1 MKKSCSGG
9 AKRKA
14 LDDLLKK
21 EVPAKQ
27 KRKAELD
34 ENVIKASN
42 ISKQMELKL
51 LQLLPLRY

>member
-1 MKKSCSGG
+1 MKKSYSGG

-34 ENVIKASN
+34 KNVIKASN
-42 ISKQMELKL
+42 ISKEMEQKL
-51 LQLLPLRY
+51 MQQLRY

>member
-1 MKKSCSGG
+1 MKKSYSGG

-14 LDDLLKK
+14 LDDLMKK

-34 ENVIKASN
+34 KNVEEASK
-42 ISKQMELKL
+42 ISKEMEQKL